1 MSLNLRP
8 LFAILVLTLASG
20 SVDAAKKPAT
30 PAPPT
35 PCTDFYS
42 SVNGEWLKG
51 NPLPANAASYSRW
64 NQLNELA
71 DRQTRQLLAD
81 GNAQNARGPA
91 SRLLADLVASGLDE
105 DSLDISSRAAIEPLL
120 ARIATIKKGK
130 DVSATVAALY
140 QAGVPVLF
148 QFKVQRDPGTG
159 RPRAVLV
166 PDALGLGDPTFYL
179 SSDPA
184 IQEIGGIYRAYSADL
199 LRYSGVPGKQLAA
212 QSAAALSIEDALAKA
227 MFGGETSVEL
237 MQADKSFPNT
247 QLGAFVR
254 QTGAAP
260 EQVVLANGEFFKTLE
275 KMLAKPAIPQWQ
287 AYLRMRV
294 LQSMAPMLGKDYRLA
309 YANLVDQT
317 IAKRLPRTQ
326 GERVAALV
334 QEQAS
339 DLLSAA
345 YAERQMSDGEV
356 RSAEAIGDAL
366 RAAMGRAIDRAPQL
380 DAERKA
386 AAHRQLAALRL
397 AIGRPLQPTTIFD
410 GLTFGRNTYA
420 TNVLALRRWAKTREI
435 ALLVAPDWPSPVS
448 QTQPL
453 IGFEASQNRVIVTAA
468 ALQSPVFGRVNPA
481 ADYGALGALIGR
493 EISLGYDSLL
503 AGTKLQALAAQY
515 GAYPVATG
523 VNINPALTQLQNS
536 ADLAGLE
543 LAWAALNAQGTPPD
557 WAAKKSFLTAWAAL
571 WARHDRENLA
581 SSMQSPYAPAQWRVN
596 GSVVNLPDFAK
607 VFSCKAK
614 QPMFKS
620 AAQQVALWR

>member
-8 LFAILVLTLASG
+8 LFAILALTLASG
-20 SVDAAKKPAT
+20 SVSAAKKPAT

-35 PCTDFYS
+35 PCSDFYS
-42 SVNGEWLKG
+42 SVNGEWLRG
-51 NPLPANAASYSRW
+51 NPLPATAASYSRW

-81 GNAQNARGPA
+81 GDAQNAGGPA
-91 SRLLADLVASGLDE
+91 SRLLAELIASGLDE
-105 DSLDISSRAAIEPLL
+105 TNLDSASRAAIDPLL
-120 ARIATIKKGK
+120 ARIAGIKKGK
-130 DVSATVAALY
+130 DISATVAALY

-148 QFKVQRDPGTG
+148 QLKVQRDPGTG

-166 PDALGLGDPTFYL
+166 PDALGLGDPTFYM
-179 SSDPA
+179 SGDPA
-184 IQEIGGIYRAYSADL
+184 VQEIGGIYRAYSADL

-212 QSAAALSIEDALAKA
+212 QSAAALTIEDALAKA
-227 MFGGETSVEL
+227 MFGSEASVEL
-237 MQADKSFPNT
+237 AQADKSFPQL

-260 EQVVLANGEFFKTLE
+260 ERLVLANGEFFKTLE

-309 YANLVDQT
+309 YANLVDQA

-326 GERVAALV
+326 GERVSALV
-334 QEQAS
+334 LEQAP

-345 YAERQMSDGEV
+345 YAERQMSDSEV
-356 RSAEAIGDAL
+356 RSAEAMGEAL

-410 GLTFGRNTYA
+410 GLAFDRSQYA
-420 TNVLALRRWAKTREI
+420 TNVLMLRRWAKAREL
-435 ALLVAPDWPSPVS
+435 ALLTAPDWPSPVS

-468 ALQSPVFGRVNPA
+468 ALQAPVFGRVNPA

-503 AGTKLQALAAQY
+503 PGAKLQALAAQY
-515 GAYPVATG
+515 GSYPVANG
-523 VNINPALTQLQNS
+523 MNVNPALTQLHNS

-543 LAWAALNAQGTPPD
+543 LAWDALNAQSTPD
-557 WAAKKSFLTAWAAL
+557 WAAKKAFFTAWAGV

-581 SSMQSPYAPAQWRVN
+581 SAVQSPFAPAKWRVN